1 MKDAPTKRLAALLG
15 VLSAGLSA
23 LVVRP
28 VNSYRGFM
36 LKSSATAQTPALI
49 VLGALTAALGAMR
62 RSRFA
67 MVSGVLGA
75 SVGTY
80 YITRVTSS
88 HDGLE
93 RAFGPDWKQRIRPD
107 AERRMLQHR
116 WSMRLPRVPA
126 PRWVRDVPFWTI
138 PGTDRQLLA
147 DIWEPAAGVE
157 RTGTAIVYLYG
168 GSWHFFD
175 KDVLTRPLFRQL
187 TAQGHVVMD
196 AAHRSCPE
204 TDVIGMV
211 GDVHRAVAWIKAN
224 AERYGID
231 PERVVVMGGSS
242 GAHIA
247 LLAAYA
253 PHEPNLVP
261 EELHGADT
269 SVMAVVSWYG
279 IPEMASAVE
288 RWLGQEAATSS
299 PQVWDRKE
307 PGKVANLLNVLMMR
321 RPLTA
326 AQSPPAPPVRQLVRN
341 LLGVEPGESATAMY
355 DLASPI
361 HHVNPACPPTLMFQ
375 GTHDAVV
382 PLEAARRLHRSLEA
396 AGVPVV
402 YVEYIWTEHAF
413 DVMYPPL
420 ANPAA
425 KAALYDLERFLVA
438 VANTN
443 RKREPPDVSQIPVGA
458 LEPSEG
464 SRAGDVSR
472 SRLRCDRRSGRRRT
486 ERLPRLRW
494 RRVRASV
501 GTPGIRRSHVARS
514 GSPRSLRS
522 STSKSRG
529 DVCLVRGR
537 PRDAEPGEERGGEP
551 ERFGARALGGGA

>member
-1 MKDAPTKRLAALLG
+1 MEGWEAVGLSLKKGDLVAWPVVLLKRPVTCGGPRSSGLASPTRHCSNVKDAPTKRLAALLG
-15 VLSAGLSA
+15 VLSASLSA

-28 VNSYRGFM
+28 VNTYQGFI
-36 LKSSATAQTPALI
+36 LKSTATAQTPALT
-49 VLGALTAALGAMR
+49 VLGALTAALGAIR

-67 MVSGVLGA
+67 MITGVLGA

-80 YITRVTSS
+80 YITRVTAS

-116 WSMRLPRVPA
+116 RSMRLPRVPA
-126 PRWVRDVPFWTI
+126 PRWARDVPFWTI

-253 PHEPNLVP
+253 P
-261 EELHGADT
+261 AR
-269 SVMAVVSWYG
+269 A
-279 IPEMASAVE
+279 
-288 RWLGQEAATSS
+288 Q
-299 PQVWDRKE
+299 
-307 PGKVANLLNVLMMR
+307 PG
-321 RPLTA
+321 
-326 AQSPPAPPVRQLVRN
+326 
-341 LLGVEPGESATAMY
+341 PG
-355 DLASPI
+355 
-361 HHVNPACPPTLMFQ
+361 
-375 GTHDAVV
+375 G
-382 PLEAARRLHRSLEA
+382 AARR
-396 AGVPVV
+396 G
-402 YVEYIWTEHAF
+402 YVG
-413 DVMYPPL
+413 DGGGL
-420 ANPAA
+420 
-425 KAALYDLERFLVA
+425 LV
-438 VANTN
+438 
-443 RKREPPDVSQIPVGA
+443 RHP
-458 LEPSEG
+458 
-464 SRAGDVSR
+464 GD
-472 SRLRCDRRSGRRRT
+472 
-486 ERLPRLRW
+486 
-494 RRVRASV
+494 
-501 GTPGIRRSHVARS
+501 GIRRRAVAWTRGVQPHRRRCGIGRSPARS
-514 GSPRSLRS
+514 PTS
-522 STSKSRG
+522 STS
-529 DVCLVRGR
+529 
-537 PRDAEPGEERGGEP
+537 
-551 ERFGARALGGGA
+551 

>member
-1 MKDAPTKRLAALLG
+1 MTPFPRIGCPARHRSRARSTPPHRLLALLG
-15 VLSAGLSA
+15 VLSASFSA

-36 LKSSATAQTPALI
+36 LKSTATAQTPALA
-49 VLGALTAALGAMR
+49 VVGALTAVVGAIR

-67 MVSGVLGA
+67 VITGVLGA

-80 YITRVTSS
+80 YIARVTTA

-93 RAFGPDWKQRIRPD
+93 RAFGPDWKQRLPPEAQRTMI
-107 AERRMLQHR
+107 QHR
-116 WSMRLPRVPA
+116 RSMRLPRVSA
-126 PRWVRDVPFWTI
+126 PHWARDVPFGTI
-138 PGTDRQLLA
+138 PGTDRRLLA

-157 RTGTAIVYLYG
+157 RTRTAIVYLYG

-204 TDVIGMV
+204 TDLVGMV
-211 GDVHRAVAWIKAN
+211 GDAHRAVAWIKAN
-224 AERYGID
+224 AEHYQID

-253 PHEPNLVP
+253 PHEPTLVP

-279 IPEMASAVE
+279 IPEMTSAVE

-299 PQVWDRKE
+299 SSSSQVWDRE
-307 PGKVANLLNVLMMR
+307 DPGKVANVLNTLMMR

-326 AQSPPAPPVRQLVRN
+326 AQSPPAPPVRELVRN
-341 LLGVEPGESATAMY
+341 LLGVEPGEAATAMY
-355 DLASPI
+355 ELASPI
-361 HHVNPACPPTLMFQ
+361 HHVSPACPPTLMFQ

-382 PLEAARRLHRSLEA
+382 PLEAARRLHRSLEES
-396 AGVPVV
+396 GVPVV

-413 DVMYPPL
+413 DLMYPPL

-425 KAALYDLERFLVA
+425 RAALYDLERFLIS
-438 VANTN
+438 VANTS
-443 RKREPPDVSQIPVGA
+443 RKQGPPD
-458 LEPSEG
+458 
-464 SRAGDVSR
+464 
-472 SRLRCDRRSGRRRT
+472 
-486 ERLPRLRW
+486 
-494 RRVRASV
+494 AS
-501 GTPGIRRSHVARS
+501 
-514 GSPRSLRS
+514 
-522 STSKSRG
+522 
-529 DVCLVRGR
+529 
-537 PRDAEPGEERGGEP
+537 
-551 ERFGARALGGGA
+551 

>member
-1 MKDAPTKRLAALLG
+1 MNRLVALLG
-15 VLSAGLSA
+15 VLSTMWSA
-23 LVVRP
+23 VVVRP
-28 VNSYRGFM
+28 ANSYQGFM
-36 LKSSATAQTPALI
+36 VKSAATAQTPLLTL
-49 VLGALTAALGAMR
+49 LGALTAALGVRR
-62 RSRFA
+62 RSRLA
-67 MVSGVLGA
+67 ITTGVLGA
-75 SVGTY
+75 GVGAY
-80 YITRVTSS
+80 YVTRVTAS

-93 RAFGPDWKQRIRPD
+93 RAFGPDWRQRIPVD
-107 AERRMLQHR
+107 AERRMLPR
-116 WSMRLPRVPA
+116 RRSLRLPRV
-126 PRWVRDVPFWTI
+126 RELRLERDVPFWTI

-157 RTGTAIVYLYG
+157 RTGTVVVYLYG

-204 TDVIGMV
+204 TDVFGMV
-211 GDVHRAVAWIKAN
+211 GDVHRAVAWVKAN

-231 PERVVVMGGSS
+231 SERVVVMGGSS

-253 PHEPNLVP
+253 PHEPKLVP
-261 EELHGADT
+261 QELQGADT

-279 IPEMASAVE
+279 IPEMASAVK
-288 RWLGQEAATSS
+288 RWLGQEAASSS
-299 PQVWDRKE
+299 PPVWDRKE
-307 PGKVANLLNVLMMR
+307 PGRFANLLNTLIMG

-341 LLGVEPGESATAMY
+341 LLGVEAEESSAEMY

-361 HHVNPACPPTLMFQ
+361 HHVTGACPPTLMFQ

-396 AGVPVV
+396 ARVPVV

-413 DVMYPPL
+413 DLMYPPL

-425 KAALYDLERFLVA
+425 KAALYDLERFLACVPSP
-438 VANTN
+438 T
-443 RKREPPDVSQIPVGA
+443 REAPAEPQNLGE
-458 LEPSEG
+458 LPSE
-464 SRAGDVSR
+464 DQ
-472 SRLRCDRRSGRRRT
+472 
-486 ERLPRLRW
+486 
-494 RRVRASV
+494 
-501 GTPGIRRSHVARS
+501 
-514 GSPRSLRS
+514 
-522 STSKSRG
+522 
-529 DVCLVRGR
+529 
-537 PRDAEPGEERGGEP
+537 
-551 ERFGARALGGGA
+551 

>member
-1 MKDAPTKRLAALLG
+1 VKVVPSRRPAAFLG
-15 VLSAGLSA
+15 VLSAGLAA

-28 VNSYRGFM
+28 ANTYQGFL
-36 LKSSATAQTPALI
+36 LKSTATAQTPALT
-49 VLGALTAALGAMR
+49 VLGVFTAALGAVR

-67 MVSGVLGA
+67 MVAGVLGA
-75 SVGTY
+75 SAGTY
-80 YITRVTSS
+80 YITRVTAA
-88 HDGLE
+88 HDGHE
-93 RAFGPDWKQRIRPD
+93 RAFGPDWERQIRPD
-107 AERRMLQHR
+107 DERRMLRHR
-116 WSMRLPRVPA
+116 RSMRLPRVPA
-126 PRWVRDVPFWTI
+126 PRWAHDVHFGTV
-138 PGTDRQLLA
+138 PGTDRRLLA

-187 TAQGHVVMD
+187 TAQGHVVVD

-204 TDVIGMV
+204 TDVFGMV
-211 GDVHRAVAWIKAN
+211 GDVHRAVAWTKAN
-224 AERYGID
+224 AERFGID

-253 PHEPNLVP
+253 PHEPKLVP
-261 EELHGADT
+261 EELRGVDT

-288 RWLGQEAATSS
+288 RWLAQQGTTSS
-299 PQVWDRKE
+299 APVWDRKE
-307 PGKVANLLNVLMMR
+307 PNQVANLLNVVMMR

-326 AQSPPAPPVRQLVRN
+326 AQSPPAPPVRELVRN
-341 LLGVEPGESATAMY
+341 LLGVEPDDEAAAALY

-361 HHVNPACPPTLMFQ
+361 HHVSPSCPPTLMFQ

-382 PLEAARRLHRSLEA
+382 PLEAARRLHRTLEA

-402 YVEYIWTEHAF
+402 YVEYVWTEHAF
-413 DVMYPPL
+413 DLMYPPL

-438 VANTN
+438 VANT
-443 RKREPPDVSQIPVGA
+443 
-458 LEPSEG
+458 
-464 SRAGDVSR
+464 
-472 SRLRCDRRSGRRRT
+472 RRT
-486 ERLPRLRW
+486 PL
-494 RRVRASV
+494 
-501 GTPGIRRSHVARS
+501 
-514 GSPRSLRS
+514 
-522 STSKSRG
+522 
-529 DVCLVRGR
+529 
-537 PRDAEPGEERGGEP
+537 
-551 ERFGARALGGGA
+551 

>member
-1 MKDAPTKRLAALLG
+1 MKEAPTRRVAAVLG
-15 VLSAGLSA
+15 VLSVGLSA

-28 VNSYRGFM
+28 VNSYRGFV
-36 LKSSATAQTPALI
+36 LKSTATAQTPALTI
-49 VLGALTAALGAMR
+49 LGALTAALGAFR

-67 MVSGVLGA
+67 MVTGLLGA
-75 SVGTY
+75 CVGTY
-80 YITRVTSS
+80 YIARVTTS
-88 HDGLE
+88 HDGFE
-93 RAFGPDWKQRIRPD
+93 RAFGPYREQRIRPD
-107 AERRMLQHR
+107 TERRTLQR
-116 WSMRLPRVPA
+116 RRSMRLRRVPA
-126 PRWVRDVPFWTI
+126 PRWARDVPFWRI
-138 PGTDRQLLA
+138 PGTDRQLVA

-157 RTGTAIVYLYG
+157 RTGTAVVYLYG

-187 TAQGHVVMD
+187 TGQGHVVMD

-204 TDVIGMV
+204 TDVFGMV
-211 GDVHRAVAWIKAN
+211 RDVHRAIAWIKAN
-224 AERYGID
+224 ADRYGID
-231 PERVVVMGGSS
+231 PDRVVVMGGSS

-253 PHEPNLVP
+253 PHEPSLLP
-261 EELHGADT
+261 EELHGEDT

-299 PQVWDRKE
+299 RQVWDRKE
-307 PGKVANLLNVLMMR
+307 PGRVANLLNILMMR

-326 AQSPPAPPVRQLVRN
+326 EQSPPAPPVRQLVRN
-341 LLGVEPGESATAMY
+341 LLGVDPDEAAEAMY

-361 HHVNPACPPTLMFQ
+361 HHVDAACPPTLMFQ

-413 DVMYPPL
+413 DLMYPPL

-425 KAALYDLERFLVA
+425 KAALYDLEHFLASVA
-438 VANTN
+438 TTRRNP
-443 RKREPPDVSQIPVGA
+443 ELLDGSQI
-458 LEPSEG
+458 
-464 SRAGDVSR
+464 
-472 SRLRCDRRSGRRRT
+472 
-486 ERLPRLRW
+486 
-494 RRVRASV
+494 
-501 GTPGIRRSHVARS
+501 
-514 GSPRSLRS
+514 
-522 STSKSRG
+522 RG
-529 DVCLVRGR
+529 QPAADGQ
-537 PRDAEPGEERGGEP
+537 
-551 ERFGARALGGGA
+551 

>member
-1 MKDAPTKRLAALLG
+1 MKRLVTLLG
-15 VLSAGLSA
+15 GLAAISSA

-36 LKSSATAQTPALI
+36 VKSTTTAQTPALTLFG
-49 VLGALTAALGAMR
+49 VVTAALGAR
-62 RSRFA
+62 YRSRFA
-67 MVSGVLGA
+67 MMTGLLA
-75 SVGTY
+75 ATVGTY
-80 YITRVTSS
+80 YITRVTAA

-93 RAFGPDWKQRIRPD
+93 RAFGAGWKHGIPPDT
-107 AERRMLQHR
+107 ERRMLQR
-116 WSMRLPRVPA
+116 RLSMRLPRVPE
-126 PRWVRDVPFWTI
+126 PRWERDVPFWTI
-138 PGTDRQLLA
+138 PRTDRQLLA

-224 AERYGID
+224 AELYGID

-253 PHEPNLVP
+253 PHEPKLVP
-261 EELHGADT
+261 EELLRADR

-279 IPEMASAVE
+279 IPEMASAIE
-288 RWLGQEAATSS
+288 RWLEQEAATSS

-307 PGKVANLLNVLMMR
+307 PGKVANLLNTLIMG

-341 LLGVEPGESATAMY
+341 LLGVEPEESATPMY
-355 DLASPI
+355 DLTSPI
-361 HHVNPACPPTLMFQ
+361 HHVTPACPPTLMFQ

-382 PLEAARRLHRSLEA
+382 PLEAARRLHRSLET

-413 DVMYPPL
+413 DQMYPPL

-425 KAALYDLERFLVA
+425 KAALYDLERFLACVP
-438 VANTN
+438 NQ
-443 RKREPPDVSQIPVGA
+443 EPGSLPHV
-458 LEPSEG
+458 EG
-464 SRAGDVSR
+464 SG
-472 SRLRCDRRSGRRRT
+472 
-486 ERLPRLRW
+486 
-494 RRVRASV
+494 
-501 GTPGIRRSHVARS
+501 
-514 GSPRSLRS
+514 
-522 STSKSRG
+522 
-529 DVCLVRGR
+529 
-537 PRDAEPGEERGGEP
+537 
-551 ERFGARALGGGA
+551 

>member
-1 MKDAPTKRLAALLG
+1 MKRLAALLG
-15 VLSAGLSA
+15 VLSTIFSA

-28 VNSYRGFM
+28 ANSYQGFIG
-36 LKSSATAQTPALI
+36 KSTATAQTPALT

-62 RSRFA
+62 GSRFA
-67 MVSGVLGA
+67 MITGVLGA

-80 YITRVTSS
+80 YISRVTTS

-107 AERRMLQHR
+107 AKRRMLQHR
-116 WSMRLPRVPA
+116 RSMRLPRVPA
-126 PRWVRDVPFWTI
+126 PRWARDEPFWTI

-147 DIWEPAAGVE
+147 DIWEPAAGVR

-231 PERVVVMGGSS
+231 PERVVVMGASS

-253 PHEPNLVP
+253 PHEPKLVP

-288 RWLGQEAATSS
+288 RWLGQEASTSS

-307 PGKVANLLNVLMMR
+307 PGKVANLLNILMMG

-341 LLGVEPGESATAMY
+341 LLGVEPEESAQ
-355 DLASPI
+355 S
-361 HHVNPACPPTLMFQ
+361 
-375 GTHDAVV
+375 
-382 PLEAARRLHRSLEA
+382 
-396 AGVPVV
+396 
-402 YVEYIWTEHAF
+402 
-413 DVMYPPL
+413 DV
-420 ANPAA
+420 
-425 KAALYDLERFLVA
+425 
-438 VANTN
+438 
-443 RKREPPDVSQIPVGA
+443 
-458 LEPSEG
+458 
-464 SRAGDVSR
+464 
-472 SRLRCDRRSGRRRT
+472 
-486 ERLPRLRW
+486 
-494 RRVRASV
+494 
-501 GTPGIRRSHVARS
+501 
-514 GSPRSLRS
+514 
-522 STSKSRG
+522 
-529 DVCLVRGR
+529 
-537 PRDAEPGEERGGEP
+537 
-551 ERFGARALGGGA
+551 

>member
-1 MKDAPTKRLAALLG
+1 MKDAPTKRLATLLG
-15 VLSAGLSA
+15 VVSAGLSV

-28 VNSYRGFM
+28 VNSYQGFIF
-36 LKSSATAQTPALI
+36 KSTATAQTPALT
-49 VLGALTAALGAMR
+49 VLGTVTAAFGAIR

-67 MVSGVLGA
+67 ILTGLLGA
-75 SVGTY
+75 GVGTY
-80 YITRVTSS
+80 YIARVTTS
-88 HDGLE
+88 HDGHE
-93 RAFGPDWKQRIRPD
+93 RAFGPDWKQRINPEV
-107 AERRMLQHR
+107 ERRMLPHR
-116 WSMRLPRVPA
+116 WSMRLPRVPEPHWA
-126 PRWVRDVPFWTI
+126 RDVPFCII

-147 DIWEPAAGVE
+147 DIWEPAASVE
-157 RTGTAIVYLYG
+157 RSGTAIVYLYG

-231 PERVVVMGGSS
+231 PGRVVLMGGSS

-253 PHEPNLVP
+253 PHEPKLVP
-261 EELHGADT
+261 EELHDADT

-288 RWLGQEAATSS
+288 RWLGQEAAS
-299 PQVWDRKE
+299 PPPPVWDRKE
-307 PGKVANLLNVLMMR
+307 PGKVANLLNIWMMR

-326 AQSPPAPPVRQLVRN
+326 AQSPPAPPVRQLVQH
-341 LLGVEPGESATAMY
+341 LLGVEPGETGTAMY

-361 HHVNPACPPTLMFQ
+361 HHVNPACPPTLMLQ

-413 DVMYPPL
+413 DLMYPPL

-425 KAALYDLERFLVA
+425 KAALYDLERFLVG
-438 VANTN
+438 VADT
-443 RKREPPDVSQIPVGA
+443 
-458 LEPSEG
+458 
-464 SRAGDVSR
+464 
-472 SRLRCDRRSGRRRT
+472 
-486 ERLPRLRW
+486 
-494 RRVRASV
+494 
-501 GTPGIRRSHVARS
+501 
-514 GSPRSLRS
+514 PRSQEAPDA
-522 STSKSRG
+522 SR
-529 DVCLVRGR
+529 DR
-537 PRDAEPGEERGGEP
+537 GEP
-551 ERFGARALGGGA
+551 AADGG